1 MSHLTLIP
9 AHAVR
14 VKNWGDHGELHRL
27 VMGMFTSTNLPGEA
41 TEKRLSR
48 NILFRVDEAPSGKI
62 VLVRSDVG
70 PTNLPLEAKTK
81 LVAVD
86 TPVTGTP
93 VRFRMTVNAIR
104 RSRPANPTIKRG
116 KGITPVDNISDW
128 VNERLGTALTD
139 ITVFAHDRA
148 VVNSGKSALQLDNI
162 DGYALVGD
170 TAELESSLRSGVG
183 RAKAFGCGLLTIAR
197 A

>member
-27 VMGMFTSTNLPGEA
+27 VMGLFASANLPGEA

-62 VLVRSDVG
+62 VLVRSDIG
-70 PTNLPLEAKTK
+70 PTNLPLKAKTK
-81 LVAVD
+81 LVAVGV
-86 TPVTGTP
+86 PVTGAP

-104 RSRPANPTIKRG
+104 RSRPANHTIKRG

-139 ITVFAHDRA
+139 ITVFTHDRA
-148 VVNSGKSALQLDNI
+148 VVTSGKSALQLDSI

-170 TAELESSLRSGVG
+170 AAELEFSLRSGVG